1 MHEDPIMKIM
11 KNKVKIKW
19 FSEKQRLLQGVKK
32 GLQFAFVSQKNE
44 QCMPLAY
51 CKDYLQDA
59 IQAHLLNKK
68 KKKYGF
74 IYDPEVHPKICIEK
88 CKLLVAHDKDKNFK
102 DNVPKCLMFLNQI
115 EDRLGIKKTVARCV
129 SNPEKK
135 YLNEKAWVF
144 TGSKRWLKSPPMIS
158 LYALLIRVG
167 FSHKPDESFMA
178 TIHDICENERPTY
191 QSVDKFRLRTAKK
204 GFYRI
209 LVHGDK
215 KIFHRKIEDNYPS
228 DIDIHTMHNKMGI
241 SAFSSNVACDKMPH
255 WYRLFK

>member
-74 IYDPEVHPKICIEK
+74 VYDPEVHPKICIEK
-88 CKLLVAHDKDKNFK
+88 CKLLVAHAQMLD
-102 DNVPKCLMFLNQI
+102 VL
-115 EDRLGIKKTVARCV
+115 E
-129 SNPEKK
+129 SN
-135 YLNEKAWVF
+135 
-144 TGSKRWLKSPPMIS
+144 R
-158 LYALLIRVG
+158 
-167 FSHKPDESFMA
+167 
-178 TIHDICENERPTY
+178 RPT
-191 QSVDKFRLRTAKK
+191 R
-204 GFYRI
+204 
-209 LVHGDK
+209 DK
-215 KIFHRKIEDNYPS
+215 KDSRSMRIKSRKEVS
-228 DIDIHTMHNKMGI
+228 K
-241 SAFSSNVACDKMPH
+241 
-255 WYRLFK
+255 